1 MNSPHDLRQRLKACP
16 PGREGW
22 RRFEDACVDTLRFL
36 FIPPLKEPL
45 LQPRSYS
52 GIDRRDAVFPNR
64 NLELGNNWGH
74 LYRELGARLV
84 LFEFKNYDVNE
95 IGKDEV
101 NQTLNYLSR
110 PMGRL
115 AIMCCNR
122 LPNRAADIRRNSI
135 YSEDQKV
142 ILFLTTDNLIEM
154 LAIKE
159 RGEEPSDLILDLVE
173 RFYVQHE

>member
-1 MNSPHDLRQRLKACP
+1 
-16 PGREGW
+16 
-22 RRFEDACVDTLRFL
+22 LRFL

-122 LPNRAADIRRNSI
+122 LPNRAAHIRRNSI